1 MKKHPPQRLKE
12 HKEEKTAM
20 KGAYRDEEQGMTRRF
35 IRSPARLFPSSFAFF
50 VSFVSLWFVLLSS
63 MLGCNS
69 FSLHLLSRD
78 KSDKS
83 AAETR
88 SQAPPPNRYSFRIPP
103 YVFLSD
109 FEIDRH
115 KPLFEELAKL
125 RDQVYDELRLTPGR
139 SAILVYLFENKE
151 RYDEYM
157 HTAYPT
163 LPPRRAFFI
172 QQQRALG
179 GADDLMV
186 YTSWG
191 ERIQQD
197 LRHELTH
204 ALLHSVIR
212 DVPLWLDEGLAE
224 YFELPPAERGINAS
238 HVETL
243 RRDLGVTFQPDLD
256 RLERM
261 KDVNEMKGPEYRE
274 AWLWVHLMMKSRPEA
289 KAVLLTYL
297 QELRKGNPGLLAP
310 RLAVVCPKPNDE
322 FKKHLAQLELPINA
336 RAVPPP
342 SSSVPR

>member
-1 MKKHPPQRLKE
+1 MFI
-12 HKEEKTAM
+12 
-20 KGAYRDEEQGMTRRF
+20 TRIFFFF
-35 IRSPARLFPSSFAFF
+35 IRVIRVIRGFSLFSVSS
-50 VSFVSLWFVLLSS
+50 VTLWLVLLPS
-63 MLGCNS
+63 LGCNS

-78 KSDKS
+78 KNDKA
-83 AAETR
+83 AAEPHL
-88 SQAPPPNRYSFRIPP
+88 AGPPPPSRYSFRIAP

-109 FEIDRH
+109 FEIDRD
-115 KPLFEELAKL
+115 KPLFQELAKL
-125 RDQVYDELRLTPGR
+125 RDQVYEQLRLTAGR
-139 SAILVYLFENKE
+139 SAIQVYLFENKE
-151 RYDEYM
+151 SYDKYM
-157 HTAYPT
+157 HAAYPA
-163 LPPRRAFFI
+163 LPTRRAFFI

-179 GADDLMV
+179 GGDDLMV

-224 YFELPPAERGINAS
+224 YFELPPAEQGISAS
-238 HVETL
+238 HVEAL

-274 AWLWVHLMMKSRPEA
+274 AWLWVHLMMKSRPET

-297 QELRKGNPGLLAP
+297 QDLRKGNPGPLAP
-310 RLAVVCPKPNDE
+310 RLVAVCPRLNDE
-322 FKKHLAQLELPINA
+322 FKKHLDQLELPINA

-342 SSSVPR
+342 SPSVPR

>member
-1 MKKHPPQRLKE
+1 M
-12 HKEEKTAM
+12 
-20 KGAYRDEEQGMTRRF
+20 
-35 IRSPARLFPSSFAFF
+35 
-50 VSFVSLWFVLLSS
+50 
-63 MLGCNS
+63 GCNS

-78 KSDKS
+78 RNDK
-83 AAETR
+83 AIADPRPAT
-88 SQAPPPNRYSFRIPP
+88 PPPPYRYSFRIPP
-103 YVFLSD
+103 FVFLSD
-109 FEIDRH
+109 FEIDRD
-115 KPLFEELAKL
+115 KPLFQELDKL
-125 RDQVYDELRLTPGR
+125 REQVYGELRLTPSR
-139 SAILVYLFENKE
+139 SVVQVYLFENKE

-157 HTAYPT
+157 HAAYPN

-224 YFELPPAERGINAS
+224 YFELPPSERGINAS

-243 RRDLGVTFQPDLD
+243 RRDLGATFQPDLD

-274 AWLWVHLMMKSRPEA
+274 AWLWVHWMMQSRPET
-289 KAVLLTYL
+289 KTVLVAYL
-297 QELRKGNPGLLAP
+297 QDLRKGNAGTLAP
-310 RLAVVCPKPNDE
+310 RLAAVCPRLKDE
-322 FKKHLAQLELPINA
+322 FKKHLDQLELPINA
-336 RAVPPP
+336 RSVPPP
-342 SSSVPR
+342 SPSVPR

>member
-1 MKKHPPQRLKE
+1 
-12 HKEEKTAM
+12 
-20 KGAYRDEEQGMTRRF
+20 MTRP
-35 IRSPARLFPSSFAFF
+35 SLLFRYT
-50 VSFVSLWFVLLSS
+50 LLTAS
-63 MLGCNS
+63 MMALALAVGCNS

-78 KSDKS
+78 KNEKALADPHP
-83 AAETR
+83 A
-88 SQAPPPNRYSFRIPP
+88 QPAPPGRYSFRIPP

-109 FEIDRH
+109 FEIDR
-115 KPLFEELAKL
+115 KKQLFQELAKL
-125 RDQVYDELRLTPGR
+125 RDQVYGDLQLTPGH
-139 SAILVYLFENKE
+139 SAVLVYLFENKE

-157 HTAYPT
+157 HAAYPN
-163 LPPRRAFFI
+163 LPARRAFFI

-179 GADDLMV
+179 STDDLMV

-191 ERIQQD
+191 DRIQQD

-224 YFELPPAERGINAS
+224 YFELPPADRGINAS

-274 AWLWVHLMMKSRPEA
+274 AWLWVHWMMKSRPET

-297 QELRKGNPGLLAP
+297 QDLRKGNPGPLAP
-310 RLAVVCPKPNDE
+310 RLAAICPKLNDE
-322 FKKHLAQLELPINA
+322 FKNHLDQLELPINA
-336 RAVPPP
+336 RSVPPP
-342 SSSVPR
+342 SPSVQR

>member
-1 MKKHPPQRLKE
+1 MVFAIYFSFLIRV
-12 HKEEKTAM
+12 
-20 KGAYRDEEQGMTRRF
+20 
-35 IRSPARLFPSSFAFF
+35 IRSRSLFFAPSVTLGLAF
-50 VSFVSLWFVLLSS
+50 LSS
-63 MLGCNS
+63 LGCNS

-78 KSDKS
+78 KHDK
-83 AAETR
+83 ALAETR
-88 SQAPPPNRYSFRIPP
+88 PTPPAPPSRYSFRIPP
-103 YVFLSD
+103 FVFLSD
-109 FEIDRH
+109 FEIDRT

-125 RDQVYDELRLTPGR
+125 RDQVYGELRLTAGR
-139 SAILVYLFENKE
+139 SVVQVYLFENKD

-157 HTAYPT
+157 HAVYPN

-179 GADDLMV
+179 GTDELMV

-224 YFELPPAERGINAS
+224 YFELPPSEHGINAS

-243 RRDLGVTFQPDLD
+243 RRDFGVTFQPDLD
-256 RLERM
+256 RLEKM

-274 AWLWVHLMMKSRPEA
+274 AWLWVHWMMQSRPET
-289 KAVLLTYL
+289 KAVLLAYL
-297 QELRKGNPGLLAP
+297 QDLRKGHSGALAP
-310 RLAVVCPKPNDE
+310 RLAAVCPKLKDE
-322 FKKHLAQLELPINA
+322 FKKHLDQLELPINA
-336 RAVPPP
+336 RAEKKD
-342 SSSVPR
+342 

>member
-1 MKKHPPQRLKE
+1 MTCTRR
-12 HKEEKTAM
+12 EEKSEPRTPRS
-20 KGAYRDEEQGMTRRF
+20 GVSGCLRR
-35 IRSPARLFPSSFAFF
+35 
-50 VSFVSLWFVLLSS
+50 SLRCAACAALTFLA
-63 MLGCNS
+63 LGCNS

-78 KSDKS
+78 KSDK
-83 AAETR
+83 ALTEARPATP
-88 SQAPPPNRYSFRIPP
+88 APPTRFSFRIPP

-109 FEIDRH
+109 FEIDRG
-115 KPLFEELAKL
+115 KPLFDELAKL
-125 RDQVYDELRLTPGR
+125 SDQVYSELRLAPGR
-139 SAILVYLFENKE
+139 SAVQVYLFENKE

-157 HTAYPT
+157 RAAYPN

-179 GADDLMV
+179 GADELMV

-224 YFELPPAERGINAS
+224 YFELPPSEHGINSS

-243 RRDLGVTFQPDLD
+243 RRDIGVTFQPDLD

-261 KDVNEMKGPEYRE
+261 KDVSDMKGPEYRE
-274 AWLWVHLMMKSRPEA
+274 AWLWVHWMMQASPET
-289 KAVLLTYL
+289 KTVLLTYL
-297 QELRKGNPGLLAP
+297 QDLRKGNPGPLAP
-310 RLAVVCPKPNDE
+310 RLAAVCPKPKDE
-322 FKKHLAQLELPINA
+322 LKKHLEELELPINA
-336 RAVPPP
+336 RAENKK
-342 SSSVPR
+342 

>member
-1 MKKHPPQRLKE
+1 MLRSLKAHKREKVQMGPRL
-12 HKEEKTAM
+12 
-20 KGAYRDEEQGMTRRF
+20 
-35 IRSPARLFPSSFAFF
+35 RLSLVALSSAT
-50 VSFVSLWFVLLSS
+50 LGLVLLFS
-63 MLGCNS
+63 LGCNS

-78 KSDKS
+78 KHEKASTEPHP
-83 AAETR
+83 ATP
-88 SQAPPPNRYSFRIPP
+88 APPSRYSFRIPP

-109 FEIDRH
+109 FEIDRT
-115 KPLFEELAKL
+115 KPLFQELAKL
-125 RDQVYDELRLTPGR
+125 RDQVYGELRLTPGR
-139 SAILVYLFENKE
+139 SAVLVYLFENKD

-157 HTAYPT
+157 HAAYPN

-204 ALLHSVIR
+204 ALLHGVIR

-224 YFELPPAERGINAS
+224 YFELPPSEHGINAS

-256 RLERM
+256 RLEKM
-261 KDVNEMKGPEYRE
+261 KDVNDMKGPEYRE
-274 AWLWVHLMMKSRPEA
+274 AWLWTHWMMHSRPET
-289 KAVLLTYL
+289 KRVLLTYL
-297 QELRKGNPGLLAP
+297 QDLRKGNAGPLAP
-310 RLAVVCPKPNDE
+310 RLAAVCPRLNDE
-322 FKKHLAQLELPINA
+322 FKKHLDQIELPINA

-342 SSSVPR
+342 SPSRLR

>member
-1 MKKHPPQRLKE
+1 MKIQKRKWKKKRPMLLSFSL
-12 HKEEKTAM
+12 AFFS
-20 KGAYRDEEQGMTRRF
+20 G
-35 IRSPARLFPSSFAFF
+35 SSFVFS
-50 VSFVSLWFVLLSS
+50 VTLWFVLLLS
-63 MLGCNS
+63 LGCNS

-78 KSDKS
+78 RTDKAS
-83 AAETR
+83 AEPHPATP
-88 SQAPPPNRYSFRIPP
+88 APPSRYSFRIPP

-109 FEIDRH
+109 FEIDRE
-115 KPLFEELAKL
+115 KPLFQELAKL
-125 RDQVYDELRLTPGR
+125 RDQVYGELRLPPGR
-139 SAILVYLFENKE
+139 SAVQVYLFENKD

-157 HTAYPT
+157 HAAYPN

-204 ALLHSVIR
+204 ALLHSVIH

-224 YFELPPAERGINAS
+224 YFELPPSERGINVS

-243 RRDLGVTFQPDLD
+243 RRDLSAACQPNLD
-256 RLERM
+256 RLEQM

-274 AWLWVHLMMKSRPEA
+274 AWLWVHWMMRSRPEI
-289 KAVLLTYL
+289 KTVLVAYL
-297 QELRKGNPGLLAP
+297 QDLRKGNPGPLAP
-310 RLAVVCPKPNDE
+310 RLAAACPKLSDE
-322 FKKHLAQLELPINA
+322 FKKHLDQLELPINV
-336 RAVPPP
+336 RAVPP
-342 SSSVPR
+342 RMHE